1 MDSWAGAPSKCRY
14 EHGDPSCGRRSHGAT
29 HSAAKSIRRR
39 CNELEK
45 IEAPAELVCS
55 NGPGSALHRFEMP
68 LPEPRSTLELLRNYR
83 ARRDADSL
91 DRLFRAC
98 YPMVL
103 GLVEVRLRR
112 RLRGNREAED
122 FVQDSLLEVLRGL
135 KHFVPRS
142 KGAFRSW
149 LARIVENNLRDH
161 ERHARAAKRDG
172 ARVVRFSELPGASLR
187 RLIDGRPPPGAE
199 LGASELEARIERA
212 MKELD
217 EPYREVLILRR
228 LCGFSHDQIATR
240 MGYATASSARSLYTR
255 ALKRLRSQL
264 VRSAAAVE
272 RPRVSRRAKKKA

>member
-1 MDSWAGAPSKCRY
+1 MAPSESK
-14 EHGDPSCGRRSHGAT
+14 
-29 HSAAKSIRRR
+29 SA
-39 CNELEK
+39 
-45 IEAPAELVCS
+45 
-55 NGPGSALHRFEMP
+55 
-68 LPEPRSTLELLRNYR
+68 LELLRTYR

-91 DRLFRAC
+91 DRLFQAC

-103 GLVEVRLRR
+103 GIVEVRLRR

-135 KHFVPRS
+135 KHFAPRS

-172 ARVVRFSELPGASLR
+172 TRVVRFSELPGASLR
-187 RLIDGRPPPGAE
+187 RLIDDRPPPGAE

-228 LCGFSHDQIATR
+228 LCGLSHAEIAKR
-240 MGYATASSARSLYTR
+240 MGYAAASSARSLYTR
-255 ALKRLRSQL
+255 ALKRLRNQL
-264 VRSAAAVE
+264 ARSGTAVK
-272 RPRVSRRAKKKA
+272 RPRASKKAKKKA